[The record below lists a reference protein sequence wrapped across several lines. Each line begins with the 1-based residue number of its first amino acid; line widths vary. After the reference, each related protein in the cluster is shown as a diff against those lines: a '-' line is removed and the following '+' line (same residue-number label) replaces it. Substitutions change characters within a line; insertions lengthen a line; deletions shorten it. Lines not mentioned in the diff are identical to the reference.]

1 MPIVSTG
8 QLTVTD
14 VSETPVISLTNTSH
28 QVATDAYGLNG
39 NYFGCNTTVKI
50 YLGNQEVSASWT
62 ITATPSSG
70 VTGTLSDRT
79 YSVTAVTEDVGYVD
93 FTATQFGWESL
104 TTRFSITKS
113 RRGEAGQALVILPST
128 LGFTFVDGVP
138 SPQTQSIAF
147 SAYKNGVV
155 GDVEWQVSEGA
166 SLFTDTSAQGSM
178 TGFLFGTPGT
188 VVGDIAYMDVADM
201 YDKNE
206 VVVSATCDG
215 VTASHVVMRLDAYTA
230 EAGATRNEISQGVLA
245 SRPAGTAGEFYYATD
260 TREVFQYID
269 GGWKNT
275 ANNTYI
281 DASGKI
287 QGAGASSGTVVD
299 NDKIDIGGINFIKNS
314 TSASFATA
322 LSGSPTLTTESITLP
337 DGSSGAAI
345 KVVFGAA
352 GSIRIPNCL
361 RGNDTYSFSTYHR
374 VASGTASFSTDI
386 ADRNA
391 ATIASTTSWAWHKQE
406 GAVVT
411 NYTAAVYNF
420 LDIATSAAT
429 TLYLWHPQMEYG
441 NKATDWMPAIED
453 LNASIDA
460 AGTTATWSS
469 VSGTGKPADNAN
481 NTYVDSSGN
490 IQGVSSGSGLSVS
503 NNTDSVIR
511 APGGGIYTTKTV
523 TLTGRLKITLPQSWT
538 STMMR
543 FTVEIYE
550 YSTGYMCTLEVGGYN
565 YNHAT
570 SPGWYNVSAR
580 VIGGSNVEYPVY
592 FGHDITK
599 CCIWVGNATNE
610 TWSYPQVRIRDFF
623 AGYSNYEQA
632 KWERGWA
639 ITFDQTNI
647 TSGGGTNQYSAL
659 VLDTLPG
666 ADWAKISGSSKP
678 ADGATRNVFQG
689 DWVNGTTYAVGD
701 VVVKDGYS
709 WTCKVST
716 SSVAP
721 PTYPTT
727 SNANWGLSG
736 EKGDSALAVIM
747 PNDAHTLP
755 ASSAGMVSSYTGSGT
770 TIEVMDG
777 STKLSASSTATTSA
791 FRITSTS
798 VSPAS
803 SITVGAI
810 TYSGTTATV
819 AAHSAMGNSNDT
831 VQITY
836 NITAYRANGTAV
848 NLTKV
853 QTLTKSK
860 EGAAGQTATSYW
872 LMSSAAAVQKSIAG
886 AYTPTSVTY
895 SIQSATGTSA
905 PAAYAGRFIIATST
919 DGSTYTDQYTSLANE
934 SSKAYTVPAS
944 IKTIRVRAYLA
955 GGTATLLDELI
966 TTVVSDGATGSSGA
980 SAVVAIL
987 SNEAH
992 VFPAASDGAVS
1003 SYAGSG
1009 TKIRVY
1015 EGATELA
1022 YDGVGTSNSTWKIA
1036 SSATNITVGTVTDS
1050 GSYASVGV
1058 HSGVAAGTDTSSIT
1072 YTLTGKTTAGTAFS
1086 ITKDQTFTK
1095 AKAGSNGSKGD
1106 TGAQGPSVI
1115 VTTSRAASF
1124 TSTDGILDAS
1134 QTDIVFTAT
1143 VSGVTSPTY
1152 SWTFSGLQTNPTT
1165 ASTTSTQTITAAQ
1178 FGNSKSATVTCTVSS
1193 TYKDVVTIVRLE
1205 KSTAAAGA
1213 TVGAPAGTYVGG
1225 TLAQTVESNASTAL
1239 STANAANDA
1248 VGNKLDK
1255 ASSEILSVAITGT
1268 TRVAGLKAG
1277 DLVWNASGNRTSGK
1291 GVAITPSGI
1300 LGHNGTKSTF
1310 AINATTG
1317 DATFSGT
1324 LNVASGTSGERMEI
1338 TNSVIKVYD
1347 AAGVL
1352 RVKLGNLAL

>member
-8 QLTVTD
+8 RLTVTD
-14 VSETPVISLTNTSH
+14 VSDTPVISLTNNSH

-39 NYFGCNTTVKI
+39 NYFGCNTTIRI
-50 YLGNQEVSASWT
+50 YLGNQEVSASWA

-93 FTATQFGWESL
+93 FTATQFGWENL

-230 EAGATRNEISQGVLA
+230 EAGATRN
-245 SRPAGTAGEFYYATD
+245 
-260 TREVFQYID
+260 
-269 GGWKNT
+269 
-275 ANNTYI
+275 
-281 DASGKI
+281 
-287 QGAGASSGTVVD
+287 
-299 NDKIDIGGINFIKNS
+299 
-314 TSASFATA
+314 
-322 LSGSPTLTTESITLP
+322 
-337 DGSSGAAI
+337 
-345 KVVFGAA
+345 
-352 GSIRIPNCL
+352 
-361 RGNDTYSFSTYHR
+361 
-374 VASGTASFSTDI
+374 
-386 ADRNA
+386 
-391 ATIASTTSWAWHKQE
+391 
-406 GAVVT
+406 
-411 NYTAAVYNF
+411 
-420 LDIATSAAT
+420 
-429 TLYLWHPQMEYG
+429 
-441 NKATDWMPAIED
+441 
-453 LNASIDA
+453 
-460 AGTTATWSS
+460 
-469 VSGTGKPADNAN
+469 
-481 NTYVDSSGN
+481 
-490 IQGVSSGSGLSVS
+490 
-503 NNTDSVIR
+503 
-511 APGGGIYTTKTV
+511 
-523 TLTGRLKITLPQSWT
+523 
-538 STMMR
+538 
-543 FTVEIYE
+543 
-550 YSTGYMCTLEVGGYN
+550 
-565 YNHAT
+565 
-570 SPGWYNVSAR
+570 
-580 VIGGSNVEYPVY
+580 
-592 FGHDITK
+592 
-599 CCIWVGNATNE
+599 
-610 TWSYPQVRIRDFF
+610 
-623 AGYSNYEQA
+623 
-632 KWERGWA
+632 
-639 ITFDQTNI
+639 
-647 TSGGGTNQYSAL
+647 
-659 VLDTLPG
+659 
-666 ADWAKISGSSKP
+666 
-678 ADGATRNVFQG
+678 VFQG

-747 PNDAHTLP
+747 PNDAHTLS
-755 ASSAGMVSSYTGSGT
+755 ASSAGVVSSYTGSGT

-777 STKLSASSTATTSA
+777 STKLSASSTATASA

-860 EGAAGQTATSYW
+860 EGAAGQNATSYW

-1003 SYAGSG
+1003 SYTGSG

-1015 EGATELA
+1015 EGATELV

-1036 SSATNITVGTVTDS
+1036 SSATNITVGTITDS

-1115 VTTSRAASF
+1115 VTTSRAATF
-1124 TSTDGILDAS
+1124 TSTDGTLDAS
-1134 QTDIVFTAT
+1134 QADIVFTAA

-1152 SWTFSGLQTNPTT
+1152 AWTFSGLQTNPT

-1178 FGNSKSATVTCTVSS
+1178 FGTSKSATVTCTVSG

-1239 STANAANDA
+1239 STATTANNA

-1255 ASSEILSVAITGT
+1255 ASSEILSVATTGT

-1277 DLVWNASGNRTSGK
+1277 DLVWDASGNRTSGK

-1300 LGHNGTKSTF
+1300 LGHDGTKSTF

>member
-14 VSETPVISLTNTSH
+14 VSDTPVISLTNNSH

-39 NYFGCNTTVKI
+39 NYFGCNTTIRI

-70 VTGTLSDRT
+70 VTGALDGRT
-79 YSVTAVTEDVGYVD
+79 YSVTDMTGDVGYVD
-93 FTATQFGWESL
+93 FTASKFGWESISA
-104 TTRFSITKS
+104 RFSMVKS
-113 RRGEAGQALVILPST
+113 KRGDAGQALLILPST
-128 LGFTFVDGVP
+128 LGFTFVDGFP
-138 SPQTQSIAF
+138 SPQTQAIAF
-147 SAYKNGVV
+147 SVLKNGVS

-166 SLFTDTSAQGSM
+166 SLITDTSEQGSM
-178 TGFLFGTPGT
+178 TGFMFGTSGT
-188 VVGDIAYMDVADM
+188 VVGEVAYMDVADM
-201 YDKNE
+201 NNKNE

-260 TREVFQYID
+260 TFELYQ
-269 GGWKNT
+269 
-275 ANNTYI
+275 
-281 DASGKI
+281 KI
-287 QGAGASSGTVVD
+287 SDSWVLSS
-299 NDKIDIGGINFIKNS
+299 NK
-314 TSASFATA
+314 TS
-322 LSGSPTLTTESITLP
+322 
-337 DGSSGAAI
+337 
-345 KVVFGAA
+345 
-352 GSIRIPNCL
+352 
-361 RGNDTYSFSTYHR
+361 
-374 VASGTASFSTDI
+374 
-386 ADRNA
+386 
-391 ATIASTTSWAWHKQE
+391 
-406 GAVVT
+406 
-411 NYTAAVYNF
+411 
-420 LDIATSAAT
+420 
-429 TLYLWHPQMEYG
+429 
-441 NKATDWMPAIED
+441 
-453 LNASIDA
+453 
-460 AGTTATWSS
+460 
-469 VSGTGKPADNAN
+469 
-481 NTYVDSSGN
+481 VDSSGN
-490 IQGVSSGSGLSVS
+490 IQGVSSGSGLSVA

-511 APGGGIYTTKTV
+511 APGGGVYV
-523 TLTGRLKITLPQSWT
+523 TNTPTMTGRLKITLPQSWT
-538 STMMR
+538 NTMMR

-550 YSTGYMCTLEVGGYN
+550 YSTGYMCTLEIGGYN
-565 YNHAT
+565 YAPGT
-570 SPGWYNVSAR
+570 SWVNVTAR

-592 FGHDITK
+592 FGHDGTK
-599 CCIWVGNATNE
+599 CCIWIGAATNE

-623 AGYSNYEQA
+623 AGYSNYARTQ
-632 KWERGWA
+632 WESGWA
-639 ITFDQTNI
+639 ISFDQTAI
-647 TSGGGTNQYSAL
+647 ASGTGANQYSAS
-659 VLDTLPG
+659 VTDTLPG
-666 ADWAKISGSSKP
+666 ANWAKISGTNKP

-689 DWVNGTTYAVGD
+689 DWVSGTSYSVGD

-709 WTCKVST
+709 WTCKVAT
-716 SSVAP
+716 SSAAP

-727 SNANWGLSG
+727 SNNNWGMSG
-736 EKGDSALAVIM
+736 EKGDSALAVVM
-747 PNDAHTLP
+747 PNDTHTLP
-755 ASSAGMVSSYTGSGT
+755 ASSAGVVSSYTGSGT

-791 FRITSTS
+791 FRITGTT

-810 TYSGTTATV
+810 TYSGTAATV
-819 AAHSAMGNSNDT
+819 AAHFAMGNSDGT
-831 VQITY
+831 VQIAY

-860 EGAAGQTATSYW
+860 EGAAGQNATSYW

-886 AYTPTSVTY
+886 AYTPTSVTF

-905 PAAYAGRFIIATST
+905 PTVYAGRFIIATST
-919 DGSTYTDQYTSLANE
+919 DGSTYTDQYTSSANE
-934 SSKAYTVPAS
+934 SSKAYTIPAS

-955 GGTATLLDELI
+955 GGTTTLLDELI
-966 TTVVSDGATGSSGA
+966 TTVVSDGANGSSGA

-992 VFPAASDGAVS
+992 VFPAASDGTVG

-1072 YTLTGKTTAGTAFS
+1072 YTLTGKTAAGTAFS

-1115 VTTSRAASF
+1115 VTASRAASF
-1124 TSTDGILDAS
+1124 TSTDGTLDAS
-1134 QTDIVFTAT
+1134 QSDIVFTAT

-1213 TVGAPAGTYVGG
+1213 TVGAPIGTYVGG

-1239 STANAANDA
+1239 STANAANNA

-1255 ASSEILSVAITGT
+1255 ASSEILSVATTGT
-1268 TRVAGLKAG
+1268 VRVAGLRAG
-1277 DLVWNASGNRTSGK
+1277 NLVWDASGNRTSGK

-1317 DATFSGT
+1317 DATFGGTLSADAVNAVSTVNIAGSSIFANSRGYMTGEKVLTINYNNQNDSWSQLSNWVAPGIVKNHSGT
-1324 LNVASGTSGERMEI
+1324 VQFVICCSAICSGGGASLGLLIQRATYDRATATWTFYDLPESFTGFSIVNEWTHSYSYTAEDVSPTENAQYIVKGAKINDGGTIKITRLDFLVLSGKR
-1338 TNSVIKVYD
+1338 
-1347 AAGVL
+1347 
-1352 RVKLGNLAL
+1352 

>member
-14 VSETPVISLTNTSH
+14 VSDTPVISLTNNSH

-39 NYFGCNTTVKI
+39 NYFGCITTIRI
-50 YLGNQEVSASWT
+50 YLGNQEVSASWA

-70 VTGTLSDRT
+70 VTGALDGRT
-79 YSVTAVTEDVGYVD
+79 YSVTDMTGDVGYVD
-93 FTATQFGWESL
+93 FTASKFGWESISA
-104 TTRFSITKS
+104 RFSIVKS
-113 RRGEAGQALVILPST
+113 KRGDAGQALLILPST
-128 LGFTFVDGVP
+128 LGFTFVDGFP
-138 SPQTQSIAF
+138 SPQTQAIAF
-147 SAYKNGVV
+147 SVLKNGVS

-166 SLFTDTSAQGSM
+166 SLITDTSEQGSM
-178 TGFLFGTPGT
+178 TGFMFGTSGT
-188 VVGDIAYMDVADM
+188 VVGEVAYMDVADM
-201 YDKNE
+201 NNKNE

-260 TREVFQYID
+260 TFELYQ
-269 GGWKNT
+269 
-275 ANNTYI
+275 
-281 DASGKI
+281 KI
-287 QGAGASSGTVVD
+287 SDSWVLSS
-299 NDKIDIGGINFIKNS
+299 NK
-314 TSASFATA
+314 TS
-322 LSGSPTLTTESITLP
+322 
-337 DGSSGAAI
+337 
-345 KVVFGAA
+345 
-352 GSIRIPNCL
+352 
-361 RGNDTYSFSTYHR
+361 
-374 VASGTASFSTDI
+374 
-386 ADRNA
+386 
-391 ATIASTTSWAWHKQE
+391 
-406 GAVVT
+406 
-411 NYTAAVYNF
+411 
-420 LDIATSAAT
+420 
-429 TLYLWHPQMEYG
+429 
-441 NKATDWMPAIED
+441 
-453 LNASIDA
+453 
-460 AGTTATWSS
+460 
-469 VSGTGKPADNAN
+469 
-481 NTYVDSSGN
+481 VDSSGN
-490 IQGVSSGSGLSVS
+490 IQGVSSGSGLSVA

-511 APGGGIYTTKTV
+511 APGGGVYV
-523 TLTGRLKITLPQSWT
+523 TNTPTMTGRLKITLPQSWT
-538 STMMR
+538 NTMMR

-550 YSTGYMCTLEVGGYN
+550 YSTGYMCTLEIGGYN
-565 YNHAT
+565 YAPGT
-570 SPGWYNVSAR
+570 SWVNVTAR

-592 FGHDITK
+592 FGHDGTK
-599 CCIWVGNATNE
+599 CCIWIGAATNE

-623 AGYSNYEQA
+623 AGYSNYARTQ
-632 KWERGWA
+632 WESGWA
-639 ITFDQTNI
+639 ISFDQI
-647 TSGGGTNQYSAL
+647 AIASGTGANQYSAS
-659 VLDTLPG
+659 VTDTLPG
-666 ADWAKISGSSKP
+666 ANWAKISGTNKP

-689 DWVNGTTYAVGD
+689 DWVSGTSYSVGD

-709 WTCKVST
+709 WTCKVAT
-716 SSVAP
+716 SSAAP

-727 SNANWGLSG
+727 SNNNWGMSG
-736 EKGDSALAVIM
+736 EKGDSALAVVM
-747 PNDAHTLP
+747 PNDTHTLP
-755 ASSAGMVSSYTGSGT
+755 ASSAGVVSSYTGSGT

-791 FRITSTS
+791 FRITGTT

-810 TYSGTTATV
+810 TYSGTAATV
-819 AAHSAMGNSNDT
+819 AAHSAMGNSDGT
-831 VQITY
+831 VQIAY

-860 EGAAGQTATSYW
+860 EGAAGQNATSYW

-886 AYTPTSVTY
+886 AYTPTSVTF

-905 PAAYAGRFIIATST
+905 PTVYAGRFIIATST
-919 DGSTYTDQYTSLANE
+919 DGSTYTDQYTSSANE
-934 SSKAYTVPAS
+934 SSKAYTIPAS

-955 GGTATLLDELI
+955 GGTTTLLDELI
-966 TTVVSDGATGSSGA
+966 TTVVSDGANGSSGA

-992 VFPAASDGAVS
+992 VFPAASDGTVG

-1072 YTLTGKTTAGTAFS
+1072 YTLTGKTAAGTAFS

-1095 AKAGSNGSKGD
+1095 AKAGSKGD

-1115 VTTSRAASF
+1115 VTASRAASF
-1124 TSTDGILDAS
+1124 TSTDGTLDAS
-1134 QTDIVFTAT
+1134 QSDIVFTAT

-1213 TVGAPAGTYVGG
+1213 TVGAPIGTYVGG

-1239 STANAANDA
+1239 STANAANNA

-1255 ASSEILSVAITGT
+1255 ASSEILSVATTGT
-1268 TRVAGLKAG
+1268 TRVAGLRAG
-1277 DLVWNASGNRTSGK
+1277 DLVWDASGNRTSGK

-1317 DATFSGT
+1317 DATFGGT
-1324 LNVASGTSGERMEI
+1324 LSVASGTSGERMEI